1 MLGGRPKGTK
11 NKPGHIAGGARR
23 GGEFL
28 AANEARLIAEQTAR
42 QIALDKMKSQKKL
55 SQAYI

>member
-11 NKPGHIAGGARR
+11 NKPSHIAGGARR
-23 GGEFL
+23 GDKFL

-42 QIALDKMKSQKKL
+42 
-55 SQAYI
+55 